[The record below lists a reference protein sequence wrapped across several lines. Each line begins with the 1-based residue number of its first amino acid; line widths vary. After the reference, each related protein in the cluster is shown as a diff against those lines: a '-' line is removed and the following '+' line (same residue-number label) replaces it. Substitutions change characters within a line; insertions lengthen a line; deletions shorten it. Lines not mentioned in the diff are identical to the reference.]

1 MANRR
6 FDLFEY
12 RQVLVRM
19 RQDDSD
25 RDIARGGLMGRKKL
39 TAVGRLAQQLGWL
52 DPWQPLPEDS
62 VIAGQFGHAP
72 HLPST
77 CVSTL
82 ERFREQI
89 TGWFDADVQGTT
101 MHSALKRNHGYT
113 GSYSAVRRFLKHLDA
128 ERGVQAATILDFAP
142 ADAAQVDFGAGP
154 VLAHESGQLLK
165 TWVFVMTLSWSR
177 HQYAEVVFDQ
187 TVETLL
193 ACHRRAFEWF
203 GGRPNKII
211 VDNAKCAI
219 VRACTYDPEAQR
231 SYASLNEGYGV
242 KIDAGPPHDPQD
254 KGVVESGVKYVKKSF
269 MSLRTFRNLPDANR
283 QLRDRRRAAWCAESQ
298 ARPDVPR
305 TRRAGRRP
313 PAAWPRPTSVG
324 ARSRH
329 A

>member
-1 MANRR
+1 M
-6 FDLFEY
+6 
-12 RQVLVRM
+12 
-19 RQDDSD
+19 
-25 RDIARGGLMGRKKL
+25 
-39 TAVGRLAQQLGWL
+39 
-52 DPWQPLPEDS
+52 
-62 VIAGQFGHAP
+62 
-72 HLPST
+72 
-77 CVSTL
+77 
-82 ERFREQI
+82 
-89 TGWFDADVQGTT
+89 
-101 MHSALKRNHGYT
+101 
-113 GSYSAVRRFLKHLDA
+113 
-128 ERGVQAATILDFAP
+128 
-142 ADAAQVDFGAGP
+142 
-154 VLAHESGQLLK
+154 LAHESGQLLK

-254 KGVVESGVKYVKKSF
+254 KGVVDSGVKYVKKSF